1 LTPKLSPVDWVERQ
15 EEIMKAFTLVLAIAL
30 SATGCS
36 AIKSAEHKLDSLSDD
51 QLAQYLEEGSKA
63 AAKYGIQAANR
74 KFPGRAAQIKAD
86 FQVVDDAIRKVV
98 LPALAGAPTAQVLG
112 QVVQTVTDKLKN
124 TTLDNYEVYVQTI
137 LLSVPLPAN
146 PADKL
151 SARSVKG
158 IQAFF
163 MGIVEGG
170 EEAEGI
176 APPPTPA
183 PTPGPAPTPP
193 PNK

>member
-1 LTPKLSPVDWVERQ
+1 MKLLTL
-15 EEIMKAFTLVLAIAL
+15 ALAIAF

-51 QLAQYLEEGSKA
+51 QLASYLEDGSKA

-74 KFPGRAAQIKAD
+74 KFPGKAAQIKAD
-86 FQVVDDAIRKVV
+86 FQTIDDVIHNIV
-98 LPALAGAPTAQVLG
+98 LPALAGAPSAQVLG
-112 QVVQTVTDKLKN
+112 QVVKAVTDKVKN

-146 PADKL
+146 PTDKL
-151 SARSVKG
+151 SPRSVKA

-163 MGIVEGG
+163 LGIVEGG

-176 APPPTPA
+176 TPA
-183 PTPGPAPTPP
+183 PAPAPVPAPAPTPP